1 MFASFRVGG
10 NQDASWLTLVRIAES
25 LALTR
30 KTNRFIAA
38 RSLQGSRM
46 LSIKDVFGRNW
57 PKVKSKEELLE
68 NQADTSGSQNA
79 NGQINAAEWP
89 QNTGPY
95 LPIHSTIDCIQ
106 KT

>member
-10 NQDASWLTLVRIAES
+10 NQDVSWLTLVRIAES

-30 KTNRFIAA
+30 KTNRFIGA

-68 NQADTSGSQNA
+68 NQADPSGSQNA
-79 NGQINAAEWP
+79 NEQITAVEWP
-89 QNTGPY
+89 QLTGQY
-95 LPIHSTIDCIQ
+95 LPIDSTIDCIQ